1 MPGQSTFSIVI
12 SGWPAVGKT
21 TIARALADQFNL
33 KMYNGGD
40 ILKMLAADK
49 GYRDATTRDDW
60 WDTEDAKKFM
70 DEREADPSFDKSVD
84 TKLQDLVHRGGVVIT
99 SYTLPWLVAIGQRQ
113 SGAGARQAGETV
125 LAHSP
130 PGNIIKFWL
139 KGSRENRAKR
149 MANRD
154 HIRVIDAGAIVS
166 LRDEENKKIYKHLYG
181 FNFGEDLEVFDYMLN
196 TDVLKLEKL
205 IEISKVIVANHV
217 AGLAA

>member
-1 MPGQSTFSIVI
+1 MPGQATFSIVI

-21 TIARALADQFNL
+21 TIARTLADQFKL

-49 GYRDATTRDDW
+49 GYRDAATRDDW

-70 DEREADPSFDKSVD
+70 EEREADPSFDKSVD

-99 SYTLPWLVAIGQRQ
+99 SYTLPWLVAMGQKQ
-113 SGAGARQAGETV
+113 SESGARRTGETV
-125 LAHSP
+125 LAHSVSS
-130 PGNIIKFWL
+130 NIIKFWL
-139 KGSRENRAKR
+139 KGSPENRAKR

-154 HIRVIDAGAIVS
+154 HIRVSDAGAIVS
-166 LRDEENKKIYKHLYG
+166 LRDEENRKIYKHLYG
-181 FNFGEDLEVFDYMLN
+181 FEFGEDLEVFDYMLN

-205 IEISKVIVANHV
+205 IEISKVIVTNHV
-217 AGLAA
+217 SGLAA